1 MGADIVDQPKLSMK
15 RLSEEIETLRQRL
28 MRIEGQLEETL
39 GEAADTAK
47 RKMRE
52 LVGQEPVDD
61 ARREYLIREIAELKS
76 RQRGDNQAITHW
88 LEAEKEVDRL
98 LEILKLR
105 P

>member
-1 MGADIVDQPKLSMK
+1 VDQPKLSMK

-52 LVGQEPVDD
+52 FVGQQPVDEET
-61 ARREYLIREIAELKS
+61 RENLIRQLAELKS

-88 LEAEKEVDRL
+88 LEAEKEVDKL
-98 LEILKLR
+98 LQLLKLR